1 MSWKLCDKISNN
13 QGFECFGEPGYP
25 IAYKPSFETKKNRK
39 KEKKPELKEIIKKL
53 TRGS

>member
-1 MSWKLCDKISNN
+1 MSWKPCDKISNN

-25 IAYKPSFETKKNRK
+25 IAYKQSFELRK
-39 KEKKPELKEIIKKL
+39 TEKKKKTRTKRDHKKL